1 MSYHMMIL
9 CEFMSIIF
17 SDKQAVI
24 LIKKMFPNIRP
35 KIDLQNTKDI
45 LQLKFVIIAY
55 VNCLEWRKYIAVWF
69 VSIQER
75 INPPNA
81 KHSNFFC

>member
-1 MSYHMMIL
+1 MMIL

-55 VNCLEWRKYIAVWF
+55 VNCLE
-69 VSIQER
+69 
-75 INPPNA
+75 
-81 KHSNFFC
+81 